1 MGITLFSDIS
11 DERFHELVGLA
22 FERLPKTHREAVKN
36 VAIVVEDE
44 PSEEQRAE
52 LKLHCNQTLLGLY
65 QGVPLAK
72 RQGRLDLQP
81 DVITL
86 FKKPLLASVN
96 DEREL
101 AQEVYHT
108 LWHEVAHY
116 FGLNHDDIHR
126 REV

>member
-1 MGITLFSDIS
+1 MGK
-11 DERFHELVGLA
+11 A
-22 FERLPKTHREAVKN
+22 FERLPEVHREAVKN

-44 PSEEQRAE
+44 PTPEQREE

-65 QGVPLAK
+65 HGVPLAQ
-72 RQGRLDLQP
+72 RQGRTDVFPP

-86 FKKPLLASVN
+86 FKDPILASVD
-96 DEREL
+96 DESEL
-101 AQEVYHT
+101 AEQIYHT

-126 REV
+126 LEQ

>member
-1 MGITLFSDIS
+1 MISDIS
-11 DERFHELVGLA
+11 DDRFHELVGQA
-22 FERLPKTHREAVKN
+22 FERLPEVRREAVKN

-44 PSEEQRAE
+44 PSPEQREE

-72 RQGRLDLQP
+72 RQGRTDFLPP

-86 FKKPLLASVN
+86 FKSPILASVSS
-96 DEREL
+96 EAEL
-101 AQEVYHT
+101 AQEIYHT

-126 REV
+126 REK